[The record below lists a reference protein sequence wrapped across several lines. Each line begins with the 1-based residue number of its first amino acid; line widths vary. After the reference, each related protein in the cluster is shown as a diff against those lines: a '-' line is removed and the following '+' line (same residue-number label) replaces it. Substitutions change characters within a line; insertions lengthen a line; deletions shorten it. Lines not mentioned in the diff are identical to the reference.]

1 MALIKPP
8 PQRSV
13 LRSAV
18 RGPVKTVVRGT
29 VRAGVRQAQARVP
42 LLAGGRRARPP
53 DFIGVGVQ
61 RGGSSWWHRL
71 LEGHPDVSPLGLG
84 AKELHFFDEF
94 WRGDFKVSDERA
106 YHQLFLRPE
115 GMLGGE
121 WTPRYMF
128 DPWTPPLLRRAAPD
142 ARLIVLLRDPV
153 ARFRSGVTHAATHTG
168 RVTSDVIN
176 TAIARGMYSGQLR
189 RLLEHFP
196 SEQILVLQFERC
208 RAEPAAMLR
217 VTFEFLG
224 IDPARYPASIRLT
237 EPRNASV
244 RAPEQVDANL
254 LAGLPEMY
262 FPDICQL
269 LELTGD
275 AIDPSLWPSFVQRP
289 EGSGPGNRLDGGVR
303 AG

>member
-1 MALIKPP
+1 VVLIKPQP
-8 PQRSV
+8 PRSV

-18 RGPVKTVVRGT
+18 RGPVKNVMRGT

-42 LLAGGRRARPP
+42 LLAGGRRASPP

-84 AKELHFFDEF
+84 AKELHFFDEY
-94 WRGDFKVSDERA
+94 WRGGFGPSDERA

-128 DPWTPPLLRRAAPD
+128 DPWTPPLLRRAAPA
-142 ARLIVLLRDPV
+142 ARLLVLLRDPV
-153 ARFRSGVTHAATHTG
+153 ARFRSGVTHAATHGG

-176 TAIARGMYSGQLR
+176 TALARGMYAAQVR

-196 SEQILVLQFERC
+196 REQVLVLQFERC
-208 RAEPAAMLR
+208 RADPAAMLG

-224 IDPARYPASIRLT
+224 VDPERYPPSMRLH

-244 RAPEQVDANL
+244 RAPEPVDANL
-254 LAGLPEMY
+254 LAGLPEKY
-262 FPDICQL
+262 SADVK
-269 LELTGD
+269 ELIDLVGD
-275 AIDPSLWPSFVQRP
+275 AIDPRLWPSFQRP
-289 EGSGPGNRLDGGVR
+289 
-303 AG
+303 

>member
-1 MALIKPP
+1 MALIKPQ

-42 LLAGGRRARPP
+42 LLAGGRRPRPP

-94 WRGDFKVSDERA
+94 WRGDFTAADERA
-106 YHQLFLRPE
+106 YHQLFLRPQ

-121 WTPRYMF
+121 WTRATCSIPGHRRCCAVR
-128 DPWTPPLLRRAAPD
+128 PLTPGCWCCCAIPSR
-142 ARLIVLLRDPV
+142 
-153 ARFRSGVTHAATHTG
+153 RFRSGVTHAATHTG

-176 TAIARGMYSGQLR
+176 TAIARGMYAGQMR

-196 SEQILVLQFERC
+196 AEQVLVLQFERC
-208 RAEPAAMLR
+208 REDPAAMLR

-224 IDPARYPASIRLT
+224 IDAARYPGSIRLT

-244 RAPEQVDANL
+244 RAPEPVDASL

-262 FPDICQL
+262 VPDVCEL

-275 AIDPSLWPSFVQRP
+275 AIDPALWPSFAKLAV
-289 EGSGPGNRLDGGVR
+289 GTVH
-303 AG
+303 

>member
-1 MALIKPP
+1 M
-8 PQRSV
+8 
-13 LRSAV
+13 
-18 RGPVKTVVRGT
+18 
-29 VRAGVRQAQARVP
+29 P
-42 LLAGGRRARPP
+42 LLAGGRRVSPP

-71 LEGHPDVSPLGLG
+71 LEAHPDVSPLGLG

-94 WRGDFKVSDERA
+94 WRGDFQASDERA

-142 ARLIVLLRDPV
+142 ARLLVLLRDPV
-153 ARFRSGVTHAATHTG
+153 ARFRSGVTHAATHGG

-176 TAIARGMYSGQLR
+176 TAIARGMYAAQVR

-196 SEQILVLQFERC
+196 REQVLVLQFERC
-208 RAEPAAMLR
+208 REDPAAMLR
-217 VTFEFLG
+217 FTFEFLG
-224 IDPARYPASIRLT
+224 IDPARYPSSIRLS

-244 RAPEQVDANL
+244 RAPEAVDEKL
-254 LAGLPEMY
+254 LAGLPKIY
-262 FPDICQL
+262 FSDVCEL
-269 LELTGD
+269 LELTG
-275 AIDPSLWPSFVQRP
+275 ASIDPGLWPSFI
-289 EGSGPGNRLDGGVR
+289 G
-303 AG
+303 

>member
-1 MALIKPP
+1 M
-8 PQRSV
+8 
-13 LRSAV
+13 
-18 RGPVKTVVRGT
+18 
-29 VRAGVRQAQARVP
+29 P

-84 AKELHFFDEF
+84 AKELHFFDEH
-94 WRGDFKVSDERA
+94 WRGDFQSADERA

-142 ARLIVLLRDPV
+142 ARLLVLLRDPV
-153 ARFRSGVTHAATHTG
+153 ARFRSGVTHAATHGG

-176 TAIARGMYSGQLR
+176 TAVARGMYAGQLS

-196 SEQILVLQFERC
+196 REQVLVLQFERC
-208 RAEPAAMLR
+208 RQDPAAMLAT
-217 VTFEFLG
+217 TFAFLG
-224 IDPARYPASIRLT
+224 IDPARYPASIRLS
-237 EPRNASV
+237 EPRNASL
-244 RAPEQVDANL
+244 RAPEPVDAKL
-254 LAGLPEMY
+254 LAGLPDMY
-262 FPDICQL
+262 FPDICEL
-269 LELTGD
+269 LDLTGD
-275 AIDPSLWPSFVQRP
+275 AIDPALWPSFAQAQH
-289 EGSGPGNRLDGGVR
+289 R
-303 AG
+303 ASR